1 MKRVHPL
8 TALLWVVS
16 LVAVAWMA
24 DQLVVSLTAL
34 VALCVVSEVSST
46 SARR

>member
-34 VALCVVSEVSST
+34 VALCVVATLSLIHI
-46 SARR
+46 